1 VRKKLRIKSKPD
13 IPTFKS
19 GPCSSI
25 LLDSPCSHS
34 WIYLVSHAGV
44 MMINPLDHG
53 PEPFAVQCVHCPAF
67 VKFD

>member
-25 LLDSPCSHS
+25 LLDSPCPHS
-34 WIYLVSHAGV
+34 WMYICVHESYRTIVVVGDMAPV
-44 MMINPLDHG
+44 
-53 PEPFAVQCVHCPAF
+53 AVQCIRCPAF
-67 VKFD
+67 IKFD